1 MSNKLV
7 DLREINTAIFRPDK
21 KSELKSEVTACW
33 WLGCYHNL
41 KVLKTLYFVNK
52 LKISGKLC

>member
-1 MSNKLV
+1 MLNKLV
-7 DLREINTAIFRPDK
+7 DLHEINTAICRPDK
-21 KSELKSEVTACW
+21 KELKSEVTACW
-33 WLGCYHNL
+33 RLGYYHNL